1 MLTLSDSMMMRFW
14 LFTCLIFKP
23 KLANQ
28 ILRPTIQINYSLNL
42 SKWLYFFIFEDM
54 TALSKRIHALAESQ
68 TIKMAKMGRDL
79 AAKGID
85 IINLSFGE
93 PDFNTPDYIKDA
105 AKKALDNNFTFY
117 TPVSGYPELR
127 KAITEKLRVDNNLSY
142 DSDQIVV
149 TTGAKQALAN
159 ALLCLVNPGDEV
171 LIPTPYWVSYSE
183 MVKLA
188 EGTSVFIPT
197 TVEQNFKITAQQLE
211 QAITPKT
218 KVFMFSSPCNPTGSV
233 YSYEELAELAKVF
246 EKYPEI
252 YILSDEIYEHI
263 NFGDKHESIAQF
275 ASLKER
281 VILINGFS
289 KAFAMTGWRLGYLA
303 ASKEI
308 AQACDKMQGQ
318 ITSGTCSIAQRAGI
332 AACEGGLESVLK
344 MKAAFLK
351 RRDLVYGLLKAIP
364 GIKTNL
370 PSGAFY
376 FFPDVSSYFGKSAN
390 GEKIND
396 ALDLSLY
403 LLNEA
408 HVALV
413 SGDAFGDPNS
423 IRISY
428 AASEEKLS
436 EAMKRIAAALA
447 KLV

>member
-1 MLTLSDSMMMRFW
+1 
-14 LFTCLIFKP
+14 
-23 KLANQ
+23 
-28 ILRPTIQINYSLNL
+28 
-42 SKWLYFFIFEDM
+42 M
-54 TALSKRIHALAESQ
+54 TALSNRIHILAESQ

-93 PDFNTPDYIKDA
+93 PDFNTPDYIKEA

-117 TPVSGYPELR
+117 TPVAGYPELR
-127 KAITEKLRVDNNLSY
+127 KAITEKLRIENNLNY
-142 DSDQIVV
+142 DADQIVV

-188 EGTSVFIPT
+188 EGTSVFITT
-197 TVEQNFKITAQQLE
+197 TVEQDFKITPEQLE
-211 QAITPKT
+211 KAITPKT

-233 YSYEELAELAKVF
+233 YNYEELAELAKVF
-246 EKYPEI
+246 EKYPDI
-252 YILSDEIYEHI
+252 FILSDEIYEHI

-281 VILINGFS
+281 VVIINGFS
-289 KAFAMTGWRLGYLA
+289 KAYAMTGWRLGYLA

-344 MKAAFLK
+344 MKEAFLK
-351 RRDLVYGLLKAIP
+351 RRDLVYGLLRAIP

-390 GEKIND
+390 GEKIKD

-413 SGDAFGDPNS
+413 SGDAFGDANS

-436 EAMKRIAAALA
+436 EAMSRIAAALA
-447 KLV
+447 KLA